1 MKAIITATEISNICV
16 YHSACS
22 LVYEHLDREEWMA
35 LSEDSRL
42 NLKHLTDWD
51 YQDFIVINDEEV
63 ISTDRLTGDVVAHES
78 IDKFIQLCI
87 EAAKKYDF

>member
-1 MKAIITATEISNICV
+1 MKAIITSTEISNICV

-35 LSEDSRL
+35 LSEDTML

-63 ISTDRLTGDVVAHES
+63 ISTDRLTGDVVAYEP
-78 IDKFIQLCI
+78 ITEFIREAI
-87 EAAKKYDF
+87 EAAREEN

>member
-22 LVYEHLDREEWMA
+22 LVYEHLDREEWMS
-35 LSEDSRL
+35 LSEDAKL

-63 ISTDRLTGDVVAHES
+63 IATDRLTGDVVGYTS
-78 IDKFIQLCI
+78 IEEFIRKAI
-87 EAAKKYDF
+87 EAAKEED

>member
-35 LSEDSRL
+35 LSEDTKL
-42 NLKHLTDWD
+42 NMKHLTDWD

-63 ISTDRLTGDVVAHES
+63 IATDRLTGDVVGYGSVKEFVKLTIRVARE
-78 IDKFIQLCI
+78 
-87 EAAKKYDF
+87 EN